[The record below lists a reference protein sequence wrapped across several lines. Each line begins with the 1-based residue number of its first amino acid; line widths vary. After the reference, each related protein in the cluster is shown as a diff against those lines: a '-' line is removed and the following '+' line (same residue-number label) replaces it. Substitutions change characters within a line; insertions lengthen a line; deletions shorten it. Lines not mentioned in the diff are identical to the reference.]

1 MAASPVNA
9 AQKRAVH
16 DKLHAICNTADSKLE
31 STVAKT
37 YEAGAELN
45 AFHPV
50 DQQSGST
57 AIAAALWK
65 PLRES
70 LPDVERRDLIVAASD
85 YDDRQFVACM
95 GHYQGNFVSD
105 FHGIP
110 ATHGVVMLRY
120 GEIHEIK
127 GERIARSF
135 VIVDLLDLMRQAGC
149 WPTAPSLGAEE
160 TWPSPARPVGV
171 RPDTVDPV
179 RGAEALQ
186 PVINMHKALLS
197 FDGKTLESMDHA
209 RYWTPD
215 FLWYGPS
222 GIGTTRG
229 LAGFQA
235 HHQIPFLR
243 AFPDRKGGKHIAK
256 IADGDFVVTGGW
268 PSVVATHTG
277 PDWLGLGPTGRAV
290 NMRVM
295 DFYRID
301 GELIAENWVP
311 IDIIDILR
319 QLGVDALGRMRHR
332 TGEPRLLL

>member
-1 MAASPVNA
+1 MTASTVSA

-16 DKLHAICNTADSKLE
+16 DNLHAICSASDSKFE
-31 STVAKT
+31 STVANA
-37 YEAGAELN
+37 YEASAELN

-50 DQQSGST
+50 NQHSGSA
-57 AIAAALWK
+57 AIAAAFWR

-70 LPDVERRDLIVAASD
+70 LCDVERRDLIVAAAD
-85 YDDRQFVACM
+85 YNGGHFVACM

-120 GEIHEIK
+120 GEIHEIR
-127 GERIARSF
+127 GDRISRSF

-149 WPTAPSLGAEE
+149 WPIAPSLGAED
-160 TWPSPARPVGV
+160 TWPGPALHNGARL
-171 RPDTVDPV
+171 DTVDPV

-186 PVINMHKALLS
+186 PVMRMHQALFA

-209 RYWTPD
+209 KYWTPH

-222 GIGTTRG
+222 GIGTARG

-256 IADGDFVVTGGW
+256 IADGDFIVTGGW

-277 PDWLGLGPTGRAV
+277 PEWLGLGPTGRPV

-295 DFYRID
+295 DFYRIEGD
-301 GELIAENWVP
+301 LIAENWVP

-332 TGEPRLLL
+332 IGEPRLSL